1 MTDLKYLN
9 GNRLKPHRAVFSLY
23 KLHHQSLLWLIPVAH
38 ILSLHFP
45 QNLRYAFPDFAS

>member
-9 GNRLKPHRAVFSLY
+9 GNRLKPQRAVFSLY

-45 QNLRYAFPDFAS
+45 QNLQYAFPDFAS